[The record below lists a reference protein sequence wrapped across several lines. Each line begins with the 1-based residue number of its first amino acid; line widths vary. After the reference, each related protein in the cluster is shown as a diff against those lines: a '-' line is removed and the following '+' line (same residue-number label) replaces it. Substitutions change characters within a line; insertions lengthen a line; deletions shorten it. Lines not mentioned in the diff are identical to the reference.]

1 MAYKDKEQKARIMKT
16 LNLTSEEADEML
28 AYDKMVDRT
37 NGGLEYDLTKE
48 QQKQAIK
55 DAHKGQDRTKKSTGP
70 TVYKFNQRER
80 KVNLPKQEIISK
92 LNDFLLELG
101 MENVTIT
108 NKERQLAFSS
118 NGENFELTLVQKR
131 KKKE

>member
-1 MAYKDKEQKARIMKT
+1 MAQDKGQKERIMKL
-16 LNLTSEEADEML
+16 LNVSAEEAQAML
-28 AYDKMVDRT
+28 DYDREVDRT
-37 NGGLEYDLTKE
+37 TGGLEYDLSKE
-48 QQKQAIK
+48 DAKNAIK
-55 DAHKGQDRTKKSTGP
+55 QAHKGQERAKKSNGP
-70 TVYKFNQRER
+70 TVYKFSQRER
-80 KVNLPKQEIISK
+80 KANLPKQEIISK
-92 LNDFLLELG
+92 LNDFLNELG

>member
-1 MAYKDKEQKARIMKT
+1 MAQDKGQKERIMKL
-16 LNLTSEEADEML
+16 LNVSEEEAQAML
-28 AYDKMVDRT
+28 DYDKEVDRT
-37 NGGLEYDLTKE
+37 NGGLEYDLSKE
-48 QQKQAIK
+48 DAKNAIK
-55 DAHKGQDRTKKSTGP
+55 QAHKGQERAKKSTGP

-80 KVNLPKQEIISK
+80 KANLPKQEIISK
-92 LNDFLLELG
+92 LNDFLNELG